1 MKCWMN
7 WKCENSLFIKENL
20 SFIKGLRVKKK
31 KKKKGERKKAADV
44 LLGIS
49 NTFMIMQKLQST
61 TGYLPRV
68 LL

>member
-1 MKCWMN
+1 M
-7 WKCENSLFIKENL
+7 WKFLIYKENF
-20 SFIKGLRVKKK
+20 SFIKGQQVKKK
-31 KKKKGERKKAADV
+31 KKKKKAAEV